1 MTAKVILNVAPRG
14 WMAKNI
20 FHSRS
25 PKTPLNRIIESF
37 CFAELPDFTVLPDLR
52 VPENFY

>member
-1 MTAKVILNVAPRG
+1 MTAKVILNVAHRG